1 MKKEHRDKISG
12 FFPVPLDEKGVNTI
26 LDILE
31 VKDVPTKTIL
41 QYEGEIATKVF
52 LVFRGCLRSYFVKE
66 NGSDITSQFFIE
78 EQMVTSIES
87 VMSGTPTRSYI
98 ETIEDSEIGIIQIT
112 NLLALTQELDIAKD
126 HFIGVLLS
134 KLINYMNL
142 HASFILDNPE
152 KRYRKLQQDNP
163 ELVSRLPLQYI
174 ASYLGITPVS
184 LSRIRARI
192 SSDT

>member
-1 MKKEHRDKISG
+1 MKKEYRDKISR

-31 VKDVPTKTIL
+31 VKDIPTKTIL
-41 QYEGEIATKVF
+41 QWEGEIATKVF

-98 ETIEDSEIGIIQIT
+98 ETIEDSEIGIIQMKSF
-112 NLLALTQELDIAKD
+112 LALTQKLDIAKD

-134 KLINYMNL
+134 KLITYMNL

>member
-12 FFPVPLDEKGVNTI
+12 FFPIPLDEEGMNTI

-31 VKDVPTKTIL
+31 VKNVPTKTIL
-41 QYEGEIATKVF
+41 QWEGEVATKVF

-98 ETIEDSEIGIIQIT
+98 ETIEDSEIGIIQMKS
-112 NLLALTQELDIAKD
+112 LLALAQELDIAKD
-126 HFIGVLLS
+126 QFIGVLLS
-134 KLINYMNL
+134 KLTNYMNL